1 MLLFS
6 VIISLSICFT
16 LGQIAR
22 PSDLS
27 CVYAARSSNSKP
39 HQRSRQ
45 MYYECDPSGAYNV
58 KQCETGYVYNMDTL
72 VLYFHYYPKGIYVL
86 IKLINDIFV

>member
-6 VIISLSICFT
+6 VVISLLICFT
-16 LGQIAR
+16 LGQIAL

-27 CVYAARSSNSKP
+27 CVYSTRSANNKP

-45 MYYECDPSGAYNV
+45 MYYECDPTGAYNV
-58 KQCETGYVYNMDTL
+58 KQCETGYVYNADTL
-72 VLYFHYYPKGIYVL
+72 VLNF
-86 IKLINDIFV
+86 